1 MKALLGF
8 VIQTDHES
16 LKHMLDQKIHTFIQK
31 KGLTKLLGLNYQII
45 YRRGKENKAANALSR
60 RDTCGIGKL
69 QEDKLEGGGFT
80 TITKI
85 I

>member
-1 MKALLGF
+1 
-8 VIQTDHES
+8 
-16 LKHMLDQKIHTFIQK
+16 
-31 KGLTKLLGLNYQII
+31 LGLNYQII
-45 YRRGKENKAANALSR
+45 YRKGKENKAADALSR
-60 RDTCGIGKL
+60 RDTYVIGKL